1 MLLDVLSFDVVVEI
15 CEYLSSRDQGQMAKA
30 SRLVLLIATQA
41 GRLERQAERQADN
54 LYYPTREE
62 EPLSRPTSF
71 TPGSSDALHMPRMST
86 GGLGQHARSV
96 GHTRPLRHIFST
108 IGASSPPTSLQV

>member
-41 GRLERQAERQADN
+41 GRRATLAVGASLPSLARRASRSQADF
-54 LYYPTREE
+54 E
-62 EPLSRPTSF
+62 
-71 TPGSSDALHMPRMST
+71 
-86 GGLGQHARSV
+86 
-96 GHTRPLRHIFST
+96 LRCAWH
-108 IGASSPPTSLQV
+108 GAAHHR